1 MKVANDVRDPASG
14 VGFPVGAV
22 LLALAAVAV
31 ALPSA
36 AQTREQGPWWPSP
49 HGAKDQAGA
58 SNYVTPAKILAA
70 LALPKTGQTYE
81 LGHPYETSMPQYGSR
96 PYFMNVLTRA
106 ATRAPG
112 DPIVHTEYFTGY
124 IGQMGTQFD
133 ALSHQGRYVRMADG
147 SVEGVFYNGF
157 TDTEMMGRTNGLGG
171 VAALGVEHMKPY
183 ITRGVLIDIAGFKE
197 MPTLPP
203 AYEVTMADVRGALA
217 RQHMSDASIEQGDA
231 VLFNFGWAVN
241 WTNPSK
247 YNDSF
252 IGTGENQGSP
262 GIGVEVANWLIERK
276 VGLVGGDSCCV
287 EVRGPV
293 PKESVH
299 HLLFLRHGI
308 PLLENLDLAELARDE
323 TNEFLFLGLPE
334 RIRGA
339 TGSPIRP
346 IAVR

>member
-1 MKVANDVRDPASG
+1 MINVSKTLGIG
-14 VGFPVGAV
+14 VC
-22 LLALAAVAV
+22 LLGALAVV
-31 ALPSA
+31 QPLQ
-36 AQTREQGPWWPSP
+36 AQTRERGPWWPSAHGP
-49 HGAKDQAGA
+49 HDQAGA

-70 LALPKTGQTYE
+70 LAIPKSGQTYE
-81 LGHPYETSMPQYGSR
+81 LGHPYEAGMPQYGSR
-96 PYFMNVLTRA
+96 PYFLNVLTRA

-112 DPIVHTEYFTGY
+112 DPVVHTEYFTGY

-147 SVEGVFYNGF
+147 SVEAVFYNGF

-171 VAALGVEHMKPY
+171 VAALGVEQMKPF
-183 ITRGVLIDIAGFKE
+183 ITRGVLIDIAGFKQVQ
-197 MPTLPP
+197 TLAP
-203 AYEVTMADVRGALA
+203 AYEVTLADVRGALA
-217 RQHMSDASIEQGDA
+217 RQGMSEKTVEQGDA
-231 VLFNFGWAVN
+231 VLFNYGWAAN
-241 WTNPSK
+241 WSNPSK

-262 GIGVEVANWLIERK
+262 GIGVEIANWLIERK
-276 VGLVGGDSCCV
+276 VALVGGDSCCV

-299 HLLFLRHGI
+299 HLLFLGHGI
-308 PLLENLDLAELARDE
+308 PLLENLDLAELARDGV
-323 TNEFLFLGLPE
+323 NEFLFLGLPE
-334 RIRGA
+334 RIKGA

>member
-1 MKVANDVRDPASG
+1 M
-14 VGFPVGAV
+14 
-22 LLALAAVAV
+22 
-31 ALPSA
+31 
-36 AQTREQGPWWPSP
+36 
-49 HGAKDQAGA
+49 
-58 SNYVTPAKILAA
+58 
-70 LALPKTGQTYE
+70 
-81 LGHPYETSMPQYGSR
+81 
-96 PYFMNVLTRA
+96 
-106 ATRAPG
+106 
-112 DPIVHTEYFTGY
+112 VHTEYFTGY

-133 ALSHQGRYVRMADG
+133 ALAHQGRYVRMADG
-147 SVEGVFYNGF
+147 SVEAVFYNGF
-157 TDTEMMGRTNGLGG
+157 TDTELMGRTNGLGG
-171 VAALGVEHMKPY
+171 VAALGVEQMKPY
-183 ITRGVLIDIAGFKE
+183 ITRGVLIDIARFKQV
-197 MPTLPP
+197 PTLPA
-203 AYEVTMADVRGALA
+203 AYEVTMSDVRGALA
-217 RQHMSDASIEQGDA
+217 RQRMSETSIEQGDA

-299 HLLFLRHGI
+299 HLLFLGHGI

-323 TNEFLFLGLPE
+323 ASEFLFLGLPE
-334 RIRGA
+334 RIKGA
-339 TGSPIRP
+339 TGSLIRP

>member
-1 MKVANDVRDPASG
+1 
-14 VGFPVGAV
+14 
-22 LLALAAVAV
+22 
-31 ALPSA
+31 
-36 AQTREQGPWWPSP
+36 
-49 HGAKDQAGA
+49 
-58 SNYVTPAKILAA
+58 
-70 LALPKTGQTYE
+70 
-81 LGHPYETSMPQYGSR
+81 MPQYGSR
-96 PYFMNVLTRA
+96 PYFMSVLTRA
-106 ATRAPG
+106 ATRGPG

-133 ALSHQGRYVRMADG
+133 ALAHQGRYVRMADG

-157 TDTEMMGRTNGLGG
+157 TDTEMMGTANGLGG
-171 VAALGVEHMKPY
+171 VAALGVENMKPF
-183 ITRGVLIDIAGFKE
+183 ITRGVLIDIAGAKGVA
-197 MPTLPP
+197 MLPA

-217 RQHMSDASIEQGDA
+217 RQRLRETSIEQGDA
-231 VLFNFGWAVN
+231 VLFNYGWAVN
-241 WTNPSK
+241 WKNPSK

-252 IGTGENQGSP
+252 IGTGENEGSP
-262 GIGVEVANWLIERK
+262 GIGAEVAHWLIERK

-299 HLLFLRHGI
+299 HLLFLSHGI

-323 TNEFLFLGLPE
+323 ASVFLFLGLPE
-334 RIRGA
+334 RIKGA

>member
-1 MKVANDVRDPASG
+1 MSDPLR
-14 VGFPVGAV
+14 V
-22 LLALAAVAV
+22 LAAAVALLG
-31 ALPSA
+31 ASAMLQPLA
-36 AQTREQGPWWPSP
+36 AQTRERGPWWPSV
-49 HGAKDQAGA
+49 HGPSDQAGA

-70 LALPKTGQTYE
+70 LAIPKTGQTYE

-96 PYFMNVLTRA
+96 PYFLNVLTRA
-106 ATRAPG
+106 ATTGPG

-133 ALSHQGRYVRMADG
+133 ALSHQGRHVRMADG
-147 SVEGVFYNGF
+147 SVEAVFYNGF
-157 TDTEMMGRTNGLGG
+157 TDTELMGPAHGLGG
-171 VAALGVEHMKPY
+171 VAALGVERMKPF
-183 ITRGVLIDIAGFKE
+183 ITRGVLIDIAGFKQV
-197 MPTLPP
+197 PTLPP

-217 RQHMSDASIEQGDA
+217 RQQLRETSIEQGDA
-231 VLFNFGWAVN
+231 VLFNYGWAVH

-262 GIGVEVANWLIERK
+262 GIGAEVAKWLIERK

-299 HLLFLRHGI
+299 HLLFLGHGI
-308 PLLENLDLAELARDE
+308 PLLENLDLAELARDGAS
-323 TNEFLFLGLPE
+323 EFLFLGLPE
-334 RIRGA
+334 RIKGA

>member
-1 MKVANDVRDPASG
+1 MIDSLRIDGVPLLLVA
-14 VGFPVGAV
+14 
-22 LLALAAVAV
+22 ALVAAQP
-31 ALPSA
+31 LA
-36 AQTREQGPWWPSP
+36 AQTREQGPWWPSV
-49 HGAKDQAGA
+49 HGPRDQAGA
-58 SNYVTPAKILAA
+58 SNYVTPTKILAA
-70 LALPKTGQTYE
+70 LTIPKTGQTYE
-81 LGHPYETSMPQYGSR
+81 LGHPYETSMPQYGAR
-96 PYFMNVLTRA
+96 PYFLTVLSRA
-106 ATRAPG
+106 ASRRPG
-112 DPIVHTEYFTGY
+112 DPMIHTDYFTGF

-133 ALSHQGRYVRMADG
+133 ALAHQGRYVRMADG
-147 SVEGVFYNGF
+147 SVDAVFYNGF
-157 TDTEMMGRTNGLGG
+157 TDTEMMGPANGVGG

-183 ITRGVLIDIAGFKE
+183 ITRGVLIDIAGFKQVA
-197 MPTLPP
+197 TLPA

-217 RQHMSDASIEQGDA
+217 RQALSETSVEQGDA
-231 VLFNFGWAVN
+231 VLFNYGWAVN

-308 PLLENLDLAELARDE
+308 PLLENLDLAALASDKV
-323 TNEFLFLGLPE
+323 NEFLFIGSPE
-334 RIRGA
+334 RIKGA
-339 TGSPIRP
+339 TGSPVRP

>member
-1 MKVANDVRDPASG
+1 MIDSLKVGG
-14 VGFPVGAV
+14 VG
-22 LLALAAVAV
+22 LLLLGVLAAVQP
-31 ALPSA
+31 LA
-36 AQTREQGPWWPSP
+36 AQTRERGPWWPSV
-49 HGAKDQAGA
+49 HGPRDQAGA

-70 LALPKTGQTYE
+70 LTIPKNGRTYE
-81 LGHPYETSMPQYGSR
+81 LGHPYEPSMPQYGSR
-96 PYFMNVLTRA
+96 PYFLSVLTRA
-106 ATRAPG
+106 ATHAPG

-133 ALSHQGRYVRMADG
+133 ALSHQGRHVRMADG
-147 SVEGVFYNGF
+147 SVEAVFYNGF
-157 TDTEMMGRTNGLGG
+157 TDTEMMGPTNGVGG
-171 VAALGVEHMKPY
+171 VTALGVEQMKPY
-183 ITRGVLIDIAGFKE
+183 ITRGVLIDIAGFKQAA
-197 MPTLPP
+197 TLPA

-217 RQHMSDASIEQGDA
+217 RQGLSETSIEQGDA
-231 VLFNFGWAVN
+231 VLFNYGWAVN

-252 IGTGENQGSP
+252 IGTGENKGSP

-308 PLLENLDLAELARDE
+308 PLLENLDLAELARDGAS
-323 TNEFLFLGLPE
+323 EFLFLGLPE
-334 RIRGA
+334 RIKGA

-346 IAVR
+346 VAVQ

>member
-1 MKVANDVRDPASG
+1 MIDSLKLLG
-14 VGFPVGAV
+14 VVSV
-22 LLALAAVAV
+22 LLATAVTAP
-31 ALPSA
+31 PSF
-36 AQTREQGPWWPSP
+36 AQTRERGPWWPSV
-49 HGAKDQAGA
+49 HGLEDQAGA

-70 LALPKTGQTYE
+70 LTIPKTGQTYE

-96 PYFMNVLTRA
+96 PYFLNVLTRA
-106 ATRAPG
+106 GPRAPG
-112 DPIVHTEYFTGY
+112 DPLIHTEYFTGY

-133 ALSHQGRYVRMADG
+133 ALAHQGRHVRMADG
-147 SVEGVFYNGF
+147 SVEAVFYNGF

-171 VAALGVEHMKPY
+171 VAALGVEQMKPY
-183 ITRGVLIDIAGFKE
+183 ITRGVLIDIAGFKQV
-197 MPTLPP
+197 PTLPP

-217 RQHMSDASIEQGDA
+217 RQHMTETSVEQGDA
-231 VLFNFGWAVN
+231 VLFNYGWAVN

-252 IGTGENQGSP
+252 IGTGENRGSP

-276 VGLVGGDSCCV
+276 AGLVGADSCCV

-299 HLLFLRHGI
+299 HLLFLGHGI

-323 TNEFLFLGLPE
+323 VNEFLFLGLPE
-334 RIRGA
+334 RIKGA

>member
-1 MKVANDVRDPASG
+1 MIDSLR
-14 VGFPVGAV
+14 V
-22 LLALAAVAV
+22 LGAAVALLA
-31 ALPSA
+31 ALVQPLA
-36 AQTREQGPWWPSP
+36 AQTRERGPWWPSA
-49 HGAKDQAGA
+49 HGPGDQAGA
-58 SNYVTPAKILAA
+58 SNYVNPAKILAA
-70 LALPKTGQTYE
+70 LTIPKTGETYE

-96 PYFMNVLTRA
+96 PYFLNVLTRA
-106 ATRAPG
+106 ATTGPG

-133 ALSHQGRYVRMADG
+133 ALSHQGRHVRMADG
-147 SVEGVFYNGF
+147 SVEAVFYNGF
-157 TDTEMMGRTNGLGG
+157 TDTELMGPARGLGG
-171 VAALGVEHMKPY
+171 VAALGVEQMKPF
-183 ITRGVLIDIAGFKE
+183 ITRGVLIDIAGFKQVA
-197 MPTLPP
+197 TLPP

-217 RQHMSDASIEQGDA
+217 RQHMSETSIEQGDA
-231 VLFNFGWAVN
+231 VLFNYGWAVN

-262 GIGVEVANWLIERK
+262 GIGAEVANWLIERK
-276 VGLVGGDSCCV
+276 VALVGGDSCCV

-299 HLLFLRHGI
+299 HLLFLGHGI

-323 TNEFLFLGLPE
+323 VNEFLFLGLPE
-334 RIRGA
+334 RIKGA

>member
-1 MKVANDVRDPASG
+1 MIDSLRVSG
-14 VGFPVGAV
+14 VGV
-22 LLALAAVAV
+22 LLLAA
-31 ALPSA
+31 LSMLQPLA
-36 AQTREQGPWWPSP
+36 AQTRERGPWWPSV
-49 HGAKDQAGA
+49 HGPDDQAGA

-70 LALPKTGQTYE
+70 LAIPKAGQTYE

-96 PYFMNVLTRA
+96 PYFLNVLTRA

-112 DPIVHTEYFTGY
+112 DPLVHTEYFTGY

-147 SVEGVFYNGF
+147 SVEAVFYNGF
-157 TDTEMMGRTNGLGG
+157 TDTELMGRTNGLGG
-171 VAALGVEHMKPY
+171 VAALGVEQMKPF
-183 ITRGVLIDIAGFKE
+183 ITRGVLIDIAGFKQV
-197 MPTLPP
+197 PTLPA

-217 RQHMSDASIEQGDA
+217 RQGMSETSIEQGDS
-231 VLFNFGWAVN
+231 VLFNYGWAVN

-299 HLLFLRHGI
+299 HLLFLGHGI
-308 PLLENLDLAELARDE
+308 PLLENLDLGALARDE
-323 TNEFLFLGLPE
+323 ASEFLFLGLPE

-339 TGSPIRP
+339 TGSLIRP
-346 IAVR
+346 VAVR

>member
-1 MKVANDVRDPASG
+1 MNDSLKVLG
-14 VGFPVGAV
+14 TGA
-22 LLALAAVAV
+22 LLLAAVGV
-31 ALPSA
+31 VHSSA
-36 AQTREQGPWWPSP
+36 AQTRERGPWWPSV
-49 HGAKDQAGA
+49 HGIEDQAGG

-70 LALPKTGQTYE
+70 LALPKTGQSYE
-81 LGHPYETSMPQYGSR
+81 LGHPYEASMPQYGSR
-96 PYFMNVLTRA
+96 PYFLSVLTRA

-133 ALSHQGRYVRMADG
+133 ALSHQGRHVRMADG
-147 SVEGVFYNGF
+147 SVEAVFYNGF
-157 TDTEMMGRTNGLGG
+157 TDTELMGRTNGLGG
-171 VAALGVEHMKPY
+171 VAALGVEQMKPY
-183 ITRGVLIDIAGFKE
+183 ITRGLLIDIAGFKQV
-197 MPTLPP
+197 PTLPA

-217 RQHMSDASIEQGDA
+217 RQHLSETSVGQGDA

-262 GIGVEVANWLIERK
+262 GIGIEVANWLIERK
-276 VGLVGGDSCCV
+276 VALVGGDSCCV
-287 EVRGPV
+287 EVRGLV

-299 HLLFLRHGI
+299 HLLFLGHGI
-308 PLLENLDLAELARDE
+308 PLLENLDLAELARDQAS
-323 TNEFLFLGLPE
+323 EFLFLGLPE
-334 RIRGA
+334 RIKGA
-339 TGSPIRP
+339 TGSLIRP

>member
-1 MKVANDVRDPASG
+1 MIDSLRVFGAG
-14 VGFPVGAV
+14 VLV
-22 LLALAAVAV
+22 LAA
-31 ALPSA
+31 LSILQPLA
-36 AQTREQGPWWPSP
+36 AQTRERGPWWPSV
-49 HGAKDQAGA
+49 HGPRDQGGA
-58 SNYVTPAKILAA
+58 SNYVTPGKILAA
-70 LALPKTGQTYE
+70 LAIPTTGQTYE

-96 PYFMNVLTRA
+96 PYFLNVLTSPSS
-106 ATRAPG
+106 RAPG
-112 DPIVHTEYFTGY
+112 DRIVHTEYFTGY

-147 SVEGVFYNGF
+147 SVEAVFYNGF
-157 TDTEMMGRTNGLGG
+157 TDTELMGSTNGLGG
-171 VAALGVEHMKPY
+171 VAALGVEQMKPF
-183 ITRGVLIDIAGFKE
+183 ITRGVLIDIAGFKQV
-197 MPTLPP
+197 PSLPA

-217 RQHMSDASIEQGDA
+217 RQRMTETSIEQGDA
-231 VLFNFGWAVN
+231 VLFNYGWAVN

-262 GIGVEVANWLIERK
+262 GIGAEVANWLIERK

-299 HLLFLRHGI
+299 HLLFLGHGI

-323 TNEFLFLGLPE
+323 ASEFLFLALPE
-334 RIRGA
+334 RIKGA
-339 TGSPIRP
+339 TGSLIRP

>member
-1 MKVANDVRDPASG
+1 MIDPLK
-14 VGFPVGAV
+14 PLGAGLL
-22 LLALAAVAV
+22 LLATLAAVQPA
-31 ALPSA
+31 A
-36 AQTREQGPWWPSP
+36 AQTREHGPWWPSV
-49 HGAKDQAGA
+49 HGKDDQAGA

-70 LALPKTGQTYE
+70 LAIPKTGQTYE

-96 PYFMNVLTRA
+96 PYFLNVLTRA
-106 ATRAPG
+106 ATREPG

-133 ALSHQGRYVRMADG
+133 ALSHQGRHVRMADG
-147 SVEGVFYNGF
+147 SVEAVFYNGF

-171 VAALGVEHMKPY
+171 VAALGVEQMKPF
-183 ITRGVLIDIAGFKE
+183 ITRGVLIDIAGFKKV
-197 MPTLPP
+197 PTLPA

-217 RQHMSDASIEQGDA
+217 RQKLSETSIEQGDA
-231 VLFNFGWAVN
+231 VLFNYGWAVN

-299 HLLFLRHGI
+299 HLLFLGHGI
-308 PLLENLDLAELARDE
+308 PLLENLDLAALARDQAS
-323 TNEFLFLGLPE
+323 EFLFLGLPE
-334 RIRGA
+334 RIKGA
-339 TGSPIRP
+339 TGSLIRP

>member
-1 MKVANDVRDPASG
+1 MIDSLR
-14 VGFPVGAV
+14 
-22 LLALAAVAV
+22 LLCTGLLLLGAVAV
-31 ALPSA
+31 VQSSA
-36 AQTREQGPWWPSP
+36 AQTRAQGPWWPSV
-49 HGAKDQAGA
+49 HGIEDQAGA

-70 LALPKTGQTYE
+70 LAIPKTGQTYE

-96 PYFMNVLTRA
+96 PYFLNVLTRA
-106 ATRAPG
+106 ATRGPG

-133 ALSHQGRYVRMADG
+133 ALSHQGRHVRMADG
-147 SVEGVFYNGF
+147 SVEAVFYNGF
-157 TDTEMMGRTNGLGG
+157 TDTELMGRTNGLGG
-171 VAALGVEHMKPY
+171 VAALGVEQMKPY
-183 ITRGVLIDIAGFKE
+183 ITRGVLIDVAGYKQV
-197 MPTLPP
+197 PTLPP

-217 RQHMSDASIEQGDA
+217 RQHLSETSVGQGDA

-299 HLLFLRHGI
+299 HVLFLGHGI

-323 TNEFLFLGLPE
+323 TSEFLFLGLPE
-334 RIRGA
+334 RIKGA
-339 TGSPIRP
+339 TGSLIRP

>member
-1 MKVANDVRDPASG
+1 MIDSLRDSG
-14 VGFPVGAV
+14 AGV
-22 LLALAAVAV
+22 LLLAA
-31 ALPSA
+31 LSILQPLA
-36 AQTREQGPWWPSP
+36 AQTRERGPWWPSV
-49 HGAKDQAGA
+49 HGPNDQAGA

-70 LALPKTGQTYE
+70 LTIPKMGQTYE

-96 PYFMNVLTRA
+96 PYFLNVLTSPGSRE
-106 ATRAPG
+106 PG
-112 DPIVHTEYFTGY
+112 DRIVHTEYFTGY

-133 ALSHQGRYVRMADG
+133 ALAHQGRHVRMADG
-147 SVEGVFYNGF
+147 SVEAVFYNGF
-157 TDTEMMGRTNGLGG
+157 TDTELMGSTNGVGG
-171 VAALGVEHMKPY
+171 VAALGVEQMKPF
-183 ITRGVLIDIAGFKE
+183 ITRGVLIDIAGFKQV
-197 MPTLPP
+197 PTLPA

-217 RQHMSDASIEQGDA
+217 RQRMSETSIEQGDA
-231 VLFNFGWAVN
+231 VLFNYGWAVN

-262 GIGVEVANWLIERK
+262 GIGAEVANWLIERQA
-276 VGLVGGDSCCV
+276 GLVGGDSCCV

-299 HLLFLRHGI
+299 HLLFLGHGI
-308 PLLENLDLAELARDE
+308 PLLENLDLAEIARDG
-323 TNEFLFLGLPE
+323 TTEFLFLGLPE

-339 TGSPIRP
+339 TGSLIRP